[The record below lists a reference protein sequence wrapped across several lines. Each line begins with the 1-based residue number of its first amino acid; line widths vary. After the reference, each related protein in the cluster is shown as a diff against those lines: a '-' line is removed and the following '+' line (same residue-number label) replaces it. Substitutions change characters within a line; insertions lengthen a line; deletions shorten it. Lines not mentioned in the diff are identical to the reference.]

1 MDGSSLEIYI
11 SRVQFALSQLPY
23 ILIVHLSINNPD
35 NALILKMCGCAH
47 VCVHAHVVRGQRGLV
62 YVQGGIIN
70 NFRES

>member
-1 MDGSSLEIYI
+1 MEIYI

-23 ILIVHLSINNPD
+23 ILTVHLSINNPD
-35 NALILKMCGCAH
+35 NALMLKMCARAWVCARAY
-47 VCVHAHVVRGQRGLV
+47 VHACVVRGQRGLV